1 MNGSDIIRKLSDLKT
16 RRAPLESHIREC
28 YQFTNPIRGMMF
40 GTGGSTM
47 TAESI
52 QNSAATATANL
63 YDSTGDDA
71 AGLVASALVSNLTPA
86 NSRWFGYKSGK
97 DNDALDKWLDEACN
111 TVHAEIHASN
121 YDAPA
126 YESMYDTAISG
137 QCALYVEEGIDTTY
151 HFEEWP
157 LAQCFAATTKRDGLV
172 DTVYYQF
179 TLTAQQAVTEYGA
192 DNVSEKITKAL
203 EKRPYTPFNFVQAIF
218 PREKPSAGTR
228 QKVKDKLLPF
238 ASMHVEVDSKKVC
251 RESGYH
257 EFPVVF
263 PRWMKLPGSVYAQG
277 PISRALPDIKSL
289 NETKRLAFAN
299 ADMAIAGMWGA
310 VDDGVINAKTV
321 RIGARK
327 VVMMASKESFFPLQP
342 GGKFDLSMMITAD
355 LQKTIRRIMMAD
367 LLETNTEGPAK
378 TATEW
383 HYRVNLIRQL
393 LGPMFGRIQ
402 SEYLIPLVWRCFWI
416 AFRKG
421 MLGDLPQDAQ
431 EANLQLQFQGPLARA
446 QKMEEVASM
455 DRFEQSLMAQAQ
467 GQTAAGLPPDVM
479 DNYDIDAA
487 ARHRAEMLG
496 VPAKLIVDM
505 KEVIKRRK
513 VREDKAAKAQQ
524 QAQQQE
530 MMGKAGGQSAM
541 PAAGMEMAA

>member
-16 RRAPLESHIREC
+16 KRAPLESHIREC

-40 GTGGSTM
+40 GTGGSNLS
-47 TAESI
+47 ADSI
-52 QNSAATATANL
+52 QSSAAAATAKL
-63 YDSTGDDA
+63 YDSTGDDS

-86 NSRWFGYKSGK
+86 NSRWFGYKSAK
-97 DNDALDKWLDEACN
+97 DNDALDKWLDEAC
-111 TVHAEIHASN
+111 TIVHAEIHASN

-137 QCALYVEEGIDTTY
+137 QCALYVEEGTDSTF

-157 LAQCFAATTKRDGLV
+157 LAQCWAATSKRDGLV
-172 DTVYYQF
+172 DTTYYEF
-179 TLTAQQAVTEYGA
+179 TLTAQQAVNEYGV
-192 DNVSEKITKAL
+192 DKVSEKISKCL
-203 EKRPYTPFNFVQAIF
+203 EKKPSTLFRFVQAIF
-218 PREKPSAGTR
+218 PREKDQTGKR
-228 QKVKDKLLPF
+228 QRVKDKLLPF
-238 ASMHVEVDSKKVC
+238 ASMHVKLDTKQVV

-277 PISRALPDIKSL
+277 PLSRALPDIKSL
-289 NETKRLAFAN
+289 NEAKRLTFAN

-310 VDDGVINAKTV
+310 VDDGVINPKTV

-327 VVMMASKESFFPLQP
+327 IVMMASKDSFFPLQP
-342 GGKFDLSMMITAD
+342 GGNFDLSMLIVGD
-355 LQKTIRRIMMAD
+355 LQKSIRRIMMAD

-421 MLGDLPQDAQ
+421 MLGDLPEDAQ
-431 EANLQLQFQGPLARA
+431 GNNLQLQFQGPLARA
-446 QKMEEVASM
+446 QKLEEVASM
-455 DRFEQSLMAQAQ
+455 DRYEQSLL
-467 GQTAAGLPPDVM
+467 GQVQVNPTVL
-479 DNYDIDAA
+479 DNYDMDGAT
-487 ARHRAEMLG
+487 RHRAELLG

-505 KEVIKRRK
+505 KKVVKLRK
-513 VREDKAAKAQQ
+513 VREDNAAKAQQ
-524 QAQQQE
+524 AQQQQQ
-530 MMGKAGGQSAM
+530 MMAKGGGQPSA
-541 PAAGMEMAA
+541 PGNAMEMAA